1 MRRDVV
7 AARRDLANH
16 QALDRRIRLG
26 ARDLHRA
33 SGLAHDLLGHGSE
46 EGTLDSAST
55 MAADDDQIGA
65 DFLCQTKNLLRRIA
79 DPRVHEELDLR
90 LRLGRTQLA
99 LDLGDDRGLH
109 ALRVHVIDM
118 PRRKRCERHAGFRDA
133 REVKDVGRRA
143 LREGNRPLEC
153 RAARLAEVIADD
165 DVAFVGAHVRLQ
177 RQSACRTIWHDGS
190 RARALAMTGLTSS
203 EAAARLALAGP
214 NRLVEAPRWQHAKQL
229 LHLVADPMA
238 IMLAATGAL
247 DLILGHRLDAIMM
260 FVALVP
266 VLGVDVIL
274 EARSE
279 RALARLRAAVAP
291 TARVL
296 RDSKEQSIATEL
308 VVPGDVLIVHEGD
321 LVFADAKLIEG
332 NVTVDE
338 SHLTGESE
346 PIARGITDPL
356 HAGSRVIA
364 GRGQAEV
371 VVTGRQT
378 AYGKVATLVA
388 EAQTGATPLQGRI
401 AHMIRRLY
409 TAALFVAVGQLAVNL
424 LLGVPTSTALVA
436 AVTLAMAA
444 APEEFPL
451 VFTVFL
457 SLGAARLARRGLLVR
472 RLVSVEA
479 LGSTTV
485 ICIDKTGTLTAGR
498 FALEEHVSLAGD
510 DQRLLE
516 TAAFACEPRP
526 DDAMEVAIA
535 EHCREHGIDVAE
547 LHRSARL
554 VGDHPFEVAGRHM
567 THVWQG
573 GKHWTVAIKGALE
586 GVLEHCRLTDDERA
600 RVHQQMNELAA
611 AGMRVLAV
619 ARKDGDGAAPAD
631 RETAERDATLVGLL
645 AFRDPVRSEARAAV
659 AACRDAGISLKVV
672 TGDHALTARAVAE
685 AVGIDVADGG
695 IVTGSEIDALSPE
708 ARTARIAGATVLARI
723 RPEQKYAIV
732 DALVN
737 SGEVV
742 AMAGDGINDAPAL
755 RRASIGI
762 SMGERATD
770 VARDAAGIVLLRDD
784 LGAIVE
790 TVREGR
796 HIYLNLQRAFLFL
809 VAFHIPLVGLAL
821 TTPLVGVP
829 IVLPIHLVWLELVI
843 HPISALVFEAE
854 PAPADLMKRSPRPPR
869 QPLLPRPMLV
879 RSLISGSIL
888 ALSALAIFV
897 WRRADG
903 DESARTAAL
912 AAVLAGGLAVA
923 WVERGLG
930 VAWWRAGMPRTARFW
945 IVTLLVAA
953 SLPIVLAIPP
963 LARVMHVAPIGTAD
977 VAAAVLAAFAT
988 IAWRARS
995 LQT

>member
-1 MRRDVV
+1 MMV
-7 AARRDLANH
+7 
-16 QALDRRIRLG
+16 
-26 ARDLHRA
+26 
-33 SGLAHDLLGHGSE
+33 
-46 EGTLDSAST
+46 
-55 MAADDDQIGA
+55 
-65 DFLCQTKNLLRRIA
+65 
-79 DPRVHEELDLR
+79 
-90 LRLGRTQLA
+90 
-99 LDLGDDRGLH
+99 
-109 ALRVHVIDM
+109 
-118 PRRKRCERHAGFRDA
+118 
-133 REVKDVGRRA
+133 
-143 LREGNRPLEC
+143 
-153 RAARLAEVIADD
+153 
-165 DVAFVGAHVRLQ
+165 
-177 RQSACRTIWHDGS
+177 
-190 RARALAMTGLTSS
+190 GLTSTQAA
-203 EAAARLALAGP
+203 ERLLTFGPNQLVTAARWH
-214 NRLVEAPRWQHAKQL
+214 RVKQL
-229 LHLVADPMA
+229 ARIVADPMA
-238 IMLAATGAL
+238 IMLAGTGAL
-247 DLILGHRLDAIMM
+247 DLILGRRLDAIMM
-260 FVALVP
+260 FVALAP

-291 TARVL
+291 MAHVL
-296 RDSKEQSIATEL
+296 RDGAERSIATSEL
-308 VVPGDVLIVHEGD
+308 VPGDVLIVREGD
-321 LVFADAKLIEG
+321 LVFADATVVDGSI
-332 NVTVDE
+332 TVDE

-346 PIARGITDPL
+346 PTVRGLDDPI
-356 HAGSRVIA
+356 HAGSRI
-364 GRGQAEV
+364 
-371 VVTGRQT
+371 VTGRAHAEITVTGRAT

-388 EAQTGATPLQGRI
+388 AAETGATPLQNRI
-401 AHMIRRLY
+401 SRMIRRLY
-409 TAALFVAVGQLAVNL
+409 TAAVVIASGQLVVDL
-424 LLGVPTSTALVA
+424 LLGVPTSTALIA

-485 ICIDKTGTLTAGR
+485 ICVDKTGTLTAGR
-498 FALEEHVSLAGD
+498 FALEQHVSLTGD
-510 DQRLLE
+510 DHRLLE

-535 EHCREHGIDVAE
+535 DHCREHGIDVVE
-547 LHRSARL
+547 LHRAARL

-567 THVWQG
+567 THVWQAG
-573 GKHWTVAIKGALE
+573 DHWVVAIKGALE
-586 GVLEHCRLTDDERA
+586 GVLEHCKLTDDERSRA
-600 RVHQQMNELAA
+600 LTAMNELAA

-619 ARKDGDGAAPAD
+619 ARKDGEGRAPVD
-631 RETAERDATLVGLL
+631 RETAERDATLTGLL
-645 AFRDPVRSEARAAV
+645 AFRDPVRREARAAV
-659 AACRDAGISLKVV
+659 TACREAGIALKVV

-685 AVGIDVADGG
+685 AVGIEVAYDR
-695 IVTGSEIDALSPE
+695 VLTGDEIDALPDAS
-708 ARTARIAGATVLARI
+708 RTERIRKATVLARI

-732 DALVN
+732 DALMT

-843 HPISALVFEAE
+843 HPISALVFESE
-854 PAPADLMKRSPRPPR
+854 PAPADLMRRPPRPPQ
-869 QPLLPRPMLV
+869 QPLLPRAMLV

-897 WRRADG
+897 WRRGAD
-903 DESARTAAL
+903 EEVARTAAL
-912 AAVLAGGLAVA
+912 AAVLTGGLAVA

-930 VAWWRAGMPRTARFW
+930 VPWWRAGIPRTARFW
-945 IVTLLVAA
+945 VVALLVAA
-953 SLPIVLAIPP
+953 SLPIVLAIP
-963 LARVMHVAPIGTAD
+963 AAAHVMRVAPIGGVD
-977 VAAAVLAAFAT
+977 VMAAVLAAFAA
-988 IAWRARS
+988 IAWRVRPLAV
-995 LQT
+995 